1 MNPPLRFNYP
11 LAPQLLLPAD
21 FKNDWIQCPFTGKVG
36 RSSQLDRMPPLGQFL
51 QFGRAHIPESAADAV
66 LNATGFDPGFGPGK
80 AEIALSRLLGH
91 LVEMHGSIGAAV
103 GALAAADTGPF
114 VNHHPA
120 ILSFGNGLH
129 RAKLGTHRLR
139 ALKTHD
145 GLEIEVQLTFDF
157 SRPNGLDPAP
167 PGFCFK
173 GKAILLATGDFAR
186 IAPNAGVHID
196 EQNFVHHGLTP
207 FSPGRVDSAVRRCR
221 SPEHTFRYP

>member
-1 MNPPLRFNYP
+1 MNPPVRFNYP

-21 FKNDWIQCPFTGKVG
+21 FKNDWIQCPFTGEVG
-36 RSSQLDRMPPLGQFL
+36 RSSQLDRMPPPGQSL

-66 LNATGFDPGFGPGK
+66 LNTTGFDPGLRSRK
-80 AEIALSRLLGH
+80 AKVAFPRFLRDFI
-91 LVEMHGSIGAAV
+91 EMHGSIGAAV

-114 VNHHPA
+114 INHHPA

-129 RAKLGTHRLR
+129 RAKLGAHRLL
-139 ALKTHD
+139 ALKAHD
-145 GLEIEVQLTFDF
+145 GQEIEVQLISHF
-157 SRPNGLDPAP
+157 SGPNGLDPAP

-186 IAPNAGVHID
+186 IAADTGVHID

-207 FSPGRVDSAVRRCR
+207 FSPGRVDSAVGRCR